1 MRSRH
6 AILTVAVKAPV
17 TLPRCRATL
26 TLAAVLIAGST
37 VAASA
42 DTGEYENTA
51 SLSIAAKNPS
61 CACTPDTTA
70 SLYPS
75 TASVSSLAGTVTKA
89 TVTLNGITHEDLFDL
104 AVLLVG
110 PAGQNVVLM
119 SAFPA
124 GKVTNQTP
132 TFDDAGSV
140 LSPSSCSSTYFVM
153 PARLHPFPCSEGSPA
168 GTFPSPAPAEPYG
181 SALAVFNGTNPNGT
195 WRLYA
200 MNNAPGGSG
209 DIASD
214 WTLHIE
220 TQTPPTSNPPPE
232 APTTTTAALTPTPPA
247 PATSQTPS
255 QPTPSAQPASKTPTT
270 AQLLARAIKKCS
282 KVRAKRRRA
291 ACIAAARRRYA
302 HKTAKKRR

>member
-1 MRSRH
+1 
-6 AILTVAVKAPV
+6 V
-17 TLPRCRATL
+17 
-26 TLAAVLIAGST
+26 TLAAALTAGST
-37 VAASA
+37 VAVAA
-42 DTGEYENTA
+42 TGEYQNTA
-51 SLSIAAKNPS
+51 FLSIAAKNPS
-61 CACTPDTTA
+61 CACNPDTTA
-70 SLYPS
+70 SLYP
-75 TASVSSLAGTVTKA
+75 ASINVAGLAGAVTKA

-200 MNNAPGGSG
+200 ANNAPGGSG
-209 DIASD
+209 SIASG
-214 WTLHIE
+214 WTLDIE
-220 TQTPPTSNPPPE
+220 TQTPPTSSPPPE
-232 APTTTTAALTPTPPA
+232 APAPTTPTPA
-247 PATSQTPS
+247 PTPTLAAPTTSQTPS
-255 QPTPSAQPASKTPTT
+255 QPTPSIKPASKKPTT
-270 AQLLARAIKKCS
+270 AQLLARAVKKCG

-291 ACIAAARRRYA
+291 ECIAAARRRYA
-302 HKTAKKRR
+302 HKTAKKTALTITTRAATQSAA